1 MSGSRS
7 AEKAFVSVV
16 VPIYN
21 EERYISGVIE
31 AIVRQDYGLEH
42 MEILLVDGGSTDRTV
57 EMIQQYQTRYPQIRL
72 LDNPRRMVQ
81 TALNVGIQA
90 AEGEYIVRLDAHADF
105 ADDYISQSIAAIER
119 TGAADVGGP
128 TVAKG
133 TSPVQRM
140 VAAAYHS
147 PFAVG
152 DSKHYQEDYEGY
164 GETVFMGTFR
174 REYLLE
180 LGMYDE
186 RLNCNEDDDLTFR
199 IAARGD
205 RVFISSKIK
214 SVYYPR
220 DTYRGLFKQRF
231 RYGYWKVAVAKKHG
245 RPARLGHL
253 IPLGFFLFLVLFTV
267 LSVFFPWCRMVLG
280 AVAGLYTL
288 FNLFFSARNS
298 DTHSVLDVLRLMWIH
313 FIIHF
318 SYGLGY
324 FCGLFRFLP
333 RKL

>member
-1 MSGSRS
+1 MSGSQS
-7 AEKAFVSVV
+7 AEKAFLSVV

-21 EERYISGVIE
+21 EERYIAGVIE
-31 AIVRQDYGLEH
+31 SILRQDYGLEH

-57 EMIQQYQTRYPQIRL
+57 EIIRQYQQEHPQIRL

-81 TALNVGIQA
+81 TALNVGIQNA
-90 AEGEYIVRLDAHADF
+90 KGEYIVRLDAHADF

-133 TSPVQRM
+133 KTPVQRM

-174 REYLLE
+174 REYLLS

-186 RLNCNEDDDLTFR
+186 RLNCNEDDDLTLR
-199 IAARGD
+199 IAERGD
-205 RVFISSKIK
+205 RIFISSKIK

-220 DTYRGLFKQRF
+220 DSYRGLFKQRF

-253 IPLGFFLFLVLFTV
+253 IPLCFFLFLVVFSI
-267 LSVFFPWCRMVLG
+267 LSVFVPLCRIALG
-280 AVAGLYTL
+280 TVIGLYVL
-288 FNLFFSARNS
+288 MNLVFSIRNS
-298 DTHSVLDVLRLMWIH
+298 DTHSISDVLRLMWIH

>member
-1 MSGSRS
+1 MSGSQP
-7 AEKAFVSVV
+7 AGKAFVSVV

-21 EERYISGVIE
+21 EERYIASAIE
-31 AIVRQDYGLEH
+31 SIVGQDYGLEH
-42 MEILLVDGGSTDRTV
+42 MEILLVDGGSDDRTV
-57 EMIQQYQTRYPQIRL
+57 EIIHRYQKEYPQILL

-81 TALNVGIQA
+81 SALNIGIRA
-90 AEGEYIVRLDAHADF
+90 AKGEYIVRLDAHADF
-105 ADDYISQSIAAIER
+105 ARDYISQSIDAIER

-128 TVAKG
+128 TIAKG
-133 TSPVQRM
+133 NTPVQRM
-140 VAAAYHS
+140 VAASYHS

-152 DSKHYQEDYEGY
+152 DSKHYQEGYEGY

-174 REYLLE
+174 RDYLLDI
-180 LGMYDE
+180 GMYDE

-199 IAARGD
+199 ITERGD
-205 RVFISSKIK
+205 RILISSKIK

-253 IPLGFFLFLVLFTV
+253 IPLCFFLFLTLFAA
-267 LSVFFPWCRMVLG
+267 LSVFFPLCRIILG
-280 AVAGLYTL
+280 AVMGLYVL
-288 FNLFFSARNS
+288 MNLFFSIRNS
-298 DTHSVLDVLRLMWIH
+298 DTHSPADVLRLMWIH

-318 SYGLGY
+318 SYGVGY